1 MKITVFGAA
10 GNAGSRIVQEALTRG
25 HEVTAVV
32 RSHKPSHE
40 FPAGVKVAIGDAS
53 QAESIRALATQQD
66 LLITATRPQ
75 PGQEHELLEITLTFM
90 DTLKDTGVRLLLVGG
105 AGGLE
110 VPNTQGRLVVDDP
123 QYVPLAWRDIGVACT
138 EQLNICRN
146 SQGVNWTYLSPAANF
161 APGKRTG
168 QFRLGLDEL
177 MLDEQGQSSVSMEDF
192 AIAMMDEAEQPK
204 HQQMR
209 FTLGY

>member
-10 GNAGSRIVQEALTRG
+10 GNAGSRIVQEAATRG
-25 HEVTAVV
+25 HQVTAVV
-32 RSHKPSHE
+32 RSHQPNHD
-40 FPAGVKVAIGDAS
+40 FPANVKVAIGDAS
-53 QAESIRALATQQD
+53 QAESIRALAAQQD

-75 PGQEHELLEITLTFM
+75 PGQEHELLEITHTFM

-110 VPNTQGRLVVDDP
+110 VPNTQGRLVVDDR
-123 QYVPLAWRDIGVACT
+123 QYVPLAWRDIAVACT

-146 SQGVNWTYLSPAANF
+146 SQGVNWTYLSPPANF

-192 AIAMMDEAEQPK
+192 AIALMDEAEQPK

>member
-10 GNAGSRIVQEALTRG
+10 GNAGSRIVKEAAARG

-32 RSHKPSHE
+32 RSHRPSHD

-53 QAESIRALATQQD
+53 QAKSIRALAAQQD

-75 PGQEHELLEITLTFM
+75 PGQEHELLEITHTFM

-123 QYVPLAWRDIGVACT
+123 QYVPLAWRDIAVACT

-146 SQGVNWTYLSPAANF
+146 SQGVNWTYLSPPANF

-192 AIAMMDEAEQPK
+192 AVAMMDEAEQPK
-204 HQQMR
+204 HQQKR